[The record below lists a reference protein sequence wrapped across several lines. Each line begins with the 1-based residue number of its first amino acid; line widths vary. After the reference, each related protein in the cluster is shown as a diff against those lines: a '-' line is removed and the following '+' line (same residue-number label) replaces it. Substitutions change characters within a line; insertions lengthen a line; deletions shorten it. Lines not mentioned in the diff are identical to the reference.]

1 MAIKVNIDGSID
13 KWALDHV
20 NPEPEGNFINED
32 IIVGAEL

>member
-1 MAIKVNIDGSID
+1 MAIKVNISID